1 MACSGDSESATTE
14 VLSNV
19 IRPKQKGPFT
29 SADGKCRKFTGDAD
43 VDLQFLVEKHKE
55 DIAKGR
61 TFVDKEGDAVL
72 ACVFHSLPT
81 KVLPGGFA
89 EGRMHE
95 RGLVLWIRER
105 SEYCH
110 DLNLSS
116 GGAGRTPNGV
126 ATCVVSGM
134 GGGGVGVV
142 RRRPGGSGYQGGTP
156 VQARAAARS
165 KRARAR
171 AAAAPAAARRAQ
183 YPKSNM

>member
-1 MACSGDSESATTE
+1 MACSGDSESTTTE

-29 SADGKCRKFTGDAD
+29 STDGKCRKFTGGAE

-89 EGRMHE
+89 EGRLQE

-134 GGGGVGVV
+134 GGGG
-142 RRRPGGSGYQGGTP
+142 RRGSP
-156 VQARAAARS
+156 
-165 KRARAR
+165 
-171 AAAAPAAARRAQ
+171 AARRKWLPRRYAGTGASRGAKQAGPGSGRSRTGRSAQ
-183 YPKSNM
+183 GAVSEEQ